1 MFASAARLVVPLLL
15 FALFLLVAWA
25 FEARAERRESRPLDP
40 PADDAAAPEH
50 EPPRGLPAA
59 A

>member
-1 MFASAARLVVPLLL
+1 MLASAARVVVPLVL
-15 FALFLLVAWA
+15 FAVFLLVAWA

-40 PADDAAAPEH
+40 PADDAGAPDH
-50 EPPRGLPAA
+50 EPPRELPAA